1 MRQFH
6 DLVQSQNAQS
16 GILITPNGF
25 TTDAWKSSRG
35 KSLQLIDG
43 VALLELLRAA
53 RLNPGFVPEPQADA
67 QSSVGRE
74 RRLSPE
80 MLSAMNWREFEAFVG
95 HVYRRA
101 GYHVDLRGGSQPD
114 GGIDLILYGD
124 KGRVL
129 VQCKHW
135 KAYQVGV
142 RQVRELF
149 GVMVSEQAA
158 GAILITTH
166 KFTQEAQRFAAGKP
180 IQLVDGRAFIAL
192 AHQVQ
197 REQPMA
203 LLHTAATEIETTS
216 PNCPV
221 CCRPMRIRTARSG
234 VNVGNQF
241 WGCPAYPKC
250 RGTRP
255 LR

>member
-1 MRQFH
+1 M
-6 DLVQSQNAQS
+6 
-16 GILITPNGF
+16 
-25 TTDAWKSSRG
+25 KSIKG

-43 VALLELLRAA
+43 IALLQLLREA
-53 RLNPGFVPEPQADA
+53 RLNTGYSSEPQSHA
-67 QSSVGRE
+67 QGSIELE

-80 MLSAMNWREFEAFVG
+80 MLSTLNWREFESLVG

-101 GYHVDLRGGSQPD
+101 GYQVDLRGGSQPD
-114 GGIDLILYGD
+114 GGIDLILNGD

-166 KFTQEAQRFAAGKP
+166 KFTQEARRFAEGKP

-197 REQPMA
+197 REQPMS
-203 LLHTAATEIETTS
+203 LLHSVATEIETTS
-216 PNCPV
+216 PDCPV
-221 CCRPMRIRTARSG
+221 CCRPMRTRTARSG
-234 VNVGNQF
+234 NNVGNQF